1 MLLFQPAEA
10 ARDHMVDSIT
20 PTWDGN
26 ETWIIMSGVTLLA
39 AFPIAYS
46 ILLPAFYLPV
56 ILMLL
61 ALGFRGVTFEFRV
74 QSKEHRR
81 EWDVAFGV
89 GSLVAALMQGLIV
102 GGLIQGVTVQNRH
115 FAGSV
120 LNIFRPLSI
129 MSGIALLFGYAV
141 LGAGWLKL
149 KSNVSLQPFASRS
162 LHIFAAA
169 FAVFF
174 GVACIYAVRIQPR
187 IRALWASHGIALACL
202 VGLFV
207 IAAGTST
214 ALPGKSRPALPF
226 LLGLLLFVVGIS
238 GIALIVFPEIVP
250 LLAAGQGNAAANQP
264 SDRNERGRVPLLLK
278 GQPLSRGQSL
288 LKRLVTRSI
297 LFSRGIGLGICTAIN
312 RQVRSGNVGR
322 LWACD
327 KGYQCC
333 NLFHLTIT
341 VQCRHGF
348 LRRRPIAGSGIKI
361 GIDGA
366 GLDVV
371 HRDATASDFSGQ
383 TLCEHLHGAFGCC
396 IGGQSRRQI
405 AFAYA

>member
-1 MLLFQPAEA
+1 
-10 ARDHMVDSIT
+10 MVDSIT

-26 ETWIIMSGVTLLA
+26 ETWIILSGVTLLA

-120 LNIFRPLSI
+120 LDIFRPLSI

-250 LLAAGQGNAAANQP
+250 F
-264 SDRNERGRVPLLLK
+264 SV
-278 GQPLSRGQSL
+278 SL
-288 LKRLVTRSI
+288 WDASAHT
-297 LFSRGIGLGICTAIN
+297 
-312 RQVRSGNVGR
+312 
-322 LWACD
+322 
-327 KGYQCC
+327 
-333 NLFHLTIT
+333 
-341 VQCRHGF
+341 
-348 LRRRPIAGSGIKI
+348 
-361 GIDGA
+361 
-366 GLDVV
+366 
-371 HRDATASDFSGQ
+371 DATDQRGNGDRWRARVLWRSEWR
-383 TLCEHLHGAFGCC
+383 L
-396 IGGQSRRQI
+396 
-405 AFAYA
+405 